1 MEKLITKVV
10 MIVSKYT
17 TEVRFICEQKAGLE
31 GSVGASDVDE
41 VLSKSWNKVIT
52 SNFAIFD
59 EAYREKLVTKVLKHY
74 YLREIGAETVGVW
87 ALWMNTKF
95 EEIMPYYNQLY
106 ESAKLKFEPF
116 YDVDYTRSSQRD
128 ITETEHGS
136 YENKG
141 QTESSGSSTDTGK
154 TSNSR
159 TNKGHNYV
167 AETGATGSTSKDLY
181 SDTPQG
187 ALTGVDNETYL
198 TNARKVTENDN
209 STVETTTDI
218 DETVTDSG
226 TSEVKG
232 VNSQT
237 INSKLNNTNAK
248 TGEKGDSFSEGV
260 RGKMGG
266 GSYSKMLIEYR
277 DTFIN
282 IDMMVIDEFKDLFF
296 GLW

>member
-1 MEKLITKVV
+1 M
-10 MIVSKYT
+10 SKYT

-41 VLSKSWNKVIT
+41 VLSKSWNKVVT

-59 EAYREKLVTKVLKHY
+59 EAYREKLVSKVLKHY

-87 ALWMNTKF
+87 MLWMNTKF

-128 ITETEHGS
+128 VTETEHGS

-141 QTESSGSSTDTGK
+141 QTQSDGSSTDTGK
-154 TSNSR
+154 TGNTR
-159 TNKGHNYV
+159 TGKTTEV
-167 AETGATGSTSKDLY
+167 GSTGGTSKNLY

-187 ALTGVDNETYL
+187 ALTGVESETYL
-198 TNARKVTENDN
+198 TNARKVTDSGN
-209 STVETTTDI
+209 SNTDV
-218 DETVTDSG
+218 DETITDAG

-237 INSKLNNTNAK
+237 VNSTLNNTNAK
-248 TGEKGDSFSEGV
+248 SGEKGDTFSEDV
-260 RGKMGG
+260 RGKMGS

-282 IDMMVIDEFKDLFF
+282 IDMLVIDEFKDLFF
-296 GLW
+296 VLW

>member
-1 MEKLITKVV
+1 MLIAKVV
-10 MIVSKYT
+10 KKMSKYT

-41 VLSKSWNKVIT
+41 VLSKSWNKVVT
-52 SNFAIFD
+52 SKFAIFD
-59 EAYREKLVTKVLKHY
+59 EAYREKLVSKVLKHY
-74 YLREIGAETVGVW
+74 YLREIGTETVGVW
-87 ALWMNTKF
+87 MLWMNTKF

-106 ESAKLKFEPF
+106 ESAKLEFEPF
-116 YDVDYTRSSQRD
+116 YDVDYTRRSQRD
-128 ITETEHGS
+128 VTETEHGS

-159 TNKGHNYV
+159 VGKTSEV
-167 AETGATGSTSKDLY
+167 GSSNETSKDLY

-198 TNARKVTENDN
+198 TNARKITENGN
-209 STVETTTDI
+209 NQTDV
-218 DETVTDSG
+218 DETVTDTG

-232 VNSQT
+232 TTSQT
-237 INSKLNNTNAK
+237 INSTLNNTNAK

-260 RGKMGG
+260 RGKMGSA
-266 GSYSKMLIEYR
+266 SYSKMLIEYR

-282 IDMMVIDEFKDLFF
+282 IDMMVINEFKDLFF

>member
-1 MEKLITKVV
+1 M
-10 MIVSKYT
+10 SKYT

-41 VLSKSWNKVIT
+41 VLSKSWNKIVT

-74 YLREIGAETVGVW
+74 YLREIGAETVGIW
-87 ALWMNTKF
+87 MLWMNTKF

-128 ITETEHGS
+128 VTETEHGS
-136 YENKG
+136 YENKD

-154 TSNSR
+154 TSN
-159 TNKGHNYV
+159 NKTSKTSEV
-167 AETGATGSTSKDLY
+167 GSTDSDTKDLY

-187 ALTGVDNETYL
+187 ALTGVESGKYL
-198 TNARKVTENDN
+198 TNARK
-209 STVETTTDI
+209 TTDSGNSNTDV
-218 DETVTDSG
+218 DETVTYAG

-237 INSKLNNTNAK
+237 INSTLNNTNAK
-248 TGEKGDSFSEGV
+248 SGEKGDTFSEDV

>member
-1 MEKLITKVV
+1 M
-10 MIVSKYT
+10 SKYT

-41 VLSKSWNKVIT
+41 VLSKSWNKVVT

-59 EAYREKLVTKVLKHY
+59 EAYREKLVSKVLKHY

-87 ALWMNTKF
+87 MLWMNTKF

-128 ITETEHGS
+128 VTETEHGS

-141 QTESSGSSTDTGK
+141 QTQSDGSSTDTGK
-154 TSNSR
+154 TGNTR
-159 TNKGHNYV
+159 TGKTTEVGS
-167 AETGATGSTSKDLY
+167 TGRTSKDLY

-198 TNARKVTENDN
+198 TNARKVTDSGN
-209 STVETTTDI
+209 SNTDVNETITDA
-218 DETVTDSG
+218 G

-237 INSKLNNTNAK
+237 VNSTLNNTNAK
-248 TGEKGDSFSEGV
+248 SGTKGDAFSEDV

-282 IDMMVIDEFKDLFF
+282 IDMLVIDEFKDLFF

>member
-1 MEKLITKVV
+1 M
-10 MIVSKYT
+10 SKYT

-41 VLSKSWNKVIT
+41 VLSKSWNKVVT

-59 EAYREKLVTKVLKHY
+59 EAYREKLVSKVLKHY
-74 YLREIGAETVGVW
+74 YLREIGAETAGVW
-87 ALWMNTKF
+87 MLWMNTKF

-128 ITETEHGS
+128 ATETEHGS

-141 QTESSGSSTDTGK
+141 QTQSNGSSTDTGK
-154 TSNSR
+154 TGNTR
-159 TNKGHNYV
+159 TGKTSGV
-167 AETGATGSTSKDLY
+167 ESTSGTSKDLY

-187 ALTGVDNETYL
+187 ALTGVENETYL
-198 TNARKVTENDN
+198 TNARKITE
-209 STVETTTDI
+209 SGSSQTDV
-218 DETVTDSG
+218 DETVTDAG

-237 INSKLNNTNAK
+237 VNSTLNNTNAK
-248 TGEKGDSFSEGV
+248 SSTKGDAFSEDV

-282 IDMMVIDEFKDLFF
+282 IDMQVIDEFKDLFF

>member
-1 MEKLITKVV
+1 M
-10 MIVSKYT
+10 SKYT

-41 VLSKSWNKVIT
+41 VLSKSWNKVVT
-52 SNFAIFD
+52 SNFVIFD
-59 EAYREKLVTKVLKHY
+59 ESYREKLVSKVLKHY

-87 ALWMNTKF
+87 MLWMNTKF

-128 ITETEHGS
+128 VTETEHGG

-141 QTESSGSSTDTGK
+141 QTQSDGSSTDTGK
-154 TSNSR
+154 TGNTR
-159 TNKGHNYV
+159 TGKTTEVGS
-167 AETGATGSTSKDLY
+167 TGGTSKDLY

-187 ALTGVDNETYL
+187 ALTGVESETYL
-198 TNARKVTENDN
+198 TNARKITESGN
-209 STVETTTDI
+209 SNTDV
-218 DETVTDSG
+218 DETVTDAG

-237 INSKLNNTNAK
+237 VNSTLNNTNAK
-248 TGEKGDSFSEGV
+248 SGTKGDAFSEDV

-282 IDMMVIDEFKDLFF
+282 IDMQVIDEFKDLFF

>member
-1 MEKLITKVV
+1 M
-10 MIVSKYT
+10 SKYT

-31 GSVGASDVDE
+31 GCVDASDVDE
-41 VLSKSWNKVIT
+41 VLSKSWNKVVT
-52 SNFAIFD
+52 TNFDIFD
-59 EAYREKLVTKVLKHY
+59 EAYREKLVCKVLKHY

-87 ALWMNTKF
+87 MLWMNTKF

-106 ESAKLKFEPF
+106 ESARLEFEPF

-128 ITETEHGS
+128 VTETEHGS
-136 YENKG
+136 YQNKG

-154 TSNSR
+154 SSNSR
-159 TNKGHNYV
+159 VGKTS
-167 AETGATGSTSKDLY
+167 ETGSSVGNSKDLY

-187 ALTGVDNETYL
+187 ALSGVESESYL
-198 TNARKVTENDN
+198 TNARKITENGN
-209 STVETTTDI
+209 NQTVV
-218 DETVTDSG
+218 DETITDSG

-232 VNSQT
+232 TTSQT
-237 INSKLNNTNAK
+237 INSLLNNTNAK

-260 RGKMGG
+260 RGKMGSA
-266 GSYSKMLIEYR
+266 SYSKMLIEYR

>member
-1 MEKLITKVV
+1 M
-10 MIVSKYT
+10 SKYT

-41 VLSKSWNKVIT
+41 VLSKSWNKVVT
-52 SNFAIFD
+52 SNFTIFD
-59 EAYREKLVTKVLKHY
+59 EAYREKLVSKVLKHY

-87 ALWMNTKF
+87 MLWMNTKF

-128 ITETEHGS
+128 VTEVEHGS
-136 YENKG
+136 YENNG
-141 QTESSGSSTDTGK
+141 QTQSDGSSTDTGK
-154 TSNSR
+154 TSNTR
-159 TNKGHNYV
+159 TGKTTEVGS
-167 AETGATGSTSKDLY
+167 TGGTSKDLY

-187 ALTGVDNETYL
+187 ALTGVESETYL
-198 TNARKVTENDN
+198 TNARKVTDSGN
-209 STVETTTDI
+209 SNTDV
-218 DETVTDSG
+218 DETITDAG

-237 INSKLNNTNAK
+237 VNSTLNNTNAK
-248 TGEKGDSFSEGV
+248 SGEKGDTFSEDV

-282 IDMMVIDEFKDLFF
+282 IDMLVIDEFKDLFF